1 MKKTLSLIVSSII
14 SLASLSATE
23 EEVSTNPFYS
33 KGYMSTELSRE
44 RGRIESKHILNASF
58 GHKNL
63 HTYSEL
69 GLTLDARIE
78 NDKKYIYS
86 VSRNVTIP
94 KIIFGVNILD
104 NEDSHLSVELS
115 SRPLQDIFDSKIL
128 FSANA
133 LGLHAKYIMDKPE
146 GKLSIIQGF
155 FREYKSKY
163 RVISTTQLSLEEI
176 NQTGAY
182 ATFSLNIKEPVLEIT
197 DDNPCRRKIKTF
209 QSIFG
214 YKGDVFNI
222 PFAYIAGYWINDQ
235 YLKAKDSG
243 YVGVKIGEAKAAK
256 DWSVEL
262 YATAFKMPYREYG
275 VFSKIT
281 YYAKDN
287 LCLTQEQSWMNPF
300 KMTYKIKHL
309 F

>member
-33 KGYMSTELSRE
+33 KGHMTTELSRE
-44 RGRIESKHILNASF
+44 RGKIESKHILNTSF
-58 GHKNL
+58 GHKNQS
-63 HTYSEL
+63 TYSEL
-69 GLTLDARIE
+69 GLTLDARIK
-78 NDKKYIYS
+78 NDRKYLYS
-86 VSRNVTIP
+86 VSRGLTLS
-94 KIIFGVNILD
+94 KIILGVNILE
-104 NEDSHLSVELS
+104 NEDNHLSVELS
-115 SRPLQDIFDSKIL
+115 RRFVQDIFDSKIL
-128 FSANA
+128 FSATEP
-133 LGLHAKYIMDKPE
+133 GLHFKYSMDRPE
-146 GKLSIIQGF
+146 GKLTVKQGF
-155 FREYKSKY
+155 FRRYGS
-163 RVISTTQLSLEEI
+163 ITQLSLEEI

-182 ATFSLNIKEPVLEIT
+182 AKFSLNIREPIVKIT

-222 PFAYIAGYWINDQ
+222 PLHAYIAGYWITDQ
-235 YLKAKDSG
+235 YFKVKDSG
-243 YVGVKIGEAKAAK
+243 YVGVKLGEANAAK
-256 DWSVEL
+256 DWSVDL
-262 YATAFKMPYREYG
+262 YATALKTPYREYG
-275 VFSKIT
+275 VFSTIT
-281 YYAKDN
+281 YYIKDN

>member
-1 MKKTLSLIVSSII
+1 MKKPLSLIVSSII

-23 EEVSTNPFYS
+23 EEESTNPFYS

-69 GLTLDARIE
+69 GLNLDARIK

-86 VSRNVTIP
+86 VSRKVTIP

-128 FSANA
+128 FSTTVP
-133 LGLHAKYIMDKPE
+133 GLHVRYSMDRPE
-146 GKLSIIQGF
+146 GKLTVKQGF
-155 FREYKSKY
+155 FRDYGS
-163 RVISTTQLSLEEI
+163 ITQLSLEEI

-182 ATFSLNIKEPVLEIT
+182 AKFSLNIREPVVKIT

-214 YKGDVFNI
+214 YKGDIFNL
-222 PFAYIAGYWINDQ
+222 PLHAYIAAYWITDQ
-235 YLKAKDSG
+235 YFKTKDSG
-243 YVGVKIGEAKAAK
+243 YLGVKLGEAKAAK
-256 DWSVEL
+256 DWSVDL
-262 YATAFKMPYREYG
+262 YATALKTPDRKYG
-275 VFSKIT
+275 VFSTIT
-281 YYAKDN
+281 YYVNNN
-287 LCLTQEQSWMNPF
+287 LCLTQEQSWMNPL